1 MKGNSEFNWE
11 KNVTSIQ
18 QSIKKHWAVA
28 LEDVFKHSDGA
39 VLFYPGIINIIFYLI
54 WTITF

>member
-1 MKGNSEFNWE
+1 MKANSEFNWE

-18 QSIKKHWAVA
+18 QSIKKHCIVA
-28 LEDVFKHSDGA
+28 LEDIFKHSDGT
-39 VLFYPGIINIIFYLI
+39 VLFYPAFINTFFSLI